1 MRLYKINQK
10 TISLYHLL
18 MVTEIDSDRFFL
30 GFTIVL
36 NDREYCIEF
45 SNQEEAQLEYNKL
58 IAAWEAL

>member
-45 SNQEEAQLEYNKL
+45 SNQE
-58 IAAWEAL
+58 